1 MSDPSLMRHVRHIH
15 LAGIGGSG
23 MCGIAEVLLNQGFRI
38 TGSDLQVSP
47 NTKRLVSLGAT
58 VYHEHAADN
67 IENADVV
74 VASSALAADNVEL
87 VTARDRY
94 IPVISRAEMLGELM
108 RHRYGI
114 AVAGTHG
121 KTTTTSLITSIFQ
134 AAGLDPTYVIGGL
147 LKSEGKHAGLG
158 LSKYIVAEADESD
171 ASFLYLKPM
180 LAVITNIDHDHMET
194 YDHDFDLLRST
205 FEEFVTRL
213 PFYGAVVVCIDDPEA
228 KRLADGTTRPV
239 LTYGFDDAAAFRAVD
254 LKPTATDWSFRCERP
269 HGNASLEISLS
280 IPGMQ
285 NVRNALAAIATATDE
300 GIEDDHIVAGIAN
313 FRGVGRRF
321 EVSSLK
327 IDGLDVVLVDDY
339 GHHPTELAHVIETAQ
354 QIWSERRIVMVYQP
368 HRFTRTRDLFHEFV
382 DVLGTVDELFLLE
395 TYSAGEQPIEGADVC
410 SLGRFIEDVHG
421 RRAVICTN
429 LDDVFQKLVPG
440 LRDEDVLMIQG
451 AGNVSV
457 VSDTL
462 KSKFSDP

>member
-1 MSDPSLMRHVRHIH
+1 MRHVRHIH

-38 TGSDLQVSP
+38 TGSDLQVSA
-47 NTKRLVSLGAT
+47 NTKRLMSLGAT
-58 VYHEHAADN
+58 IYHKHAAAN

-74 VASSALAADNVEL
+74 VASSALAVDNIEL
-87 VTARDRY
+87 VTARERY
-94 IPVISRAEMLGELM
+94 VPVISRAEMLGELM

-194 YDHDFDLLRST
+194 YDHDFELLRST

-213 PFYGAVVVCIDDPEA
+213 PFYGAVVVCIDDSEA

-239 LTYGFDDAAAFRAVD
+239 LTYGFDSSAEFRAVD
-254 LKPTATDWSFRCERP
+254 LERSTTEWSFRCERP
-269 HGNASLEISLS
+269 PEYAPLDITLS

-300 GIEDDHIVAGIAN
+300 GIDDEYIVDGIAK

-321 EVSSLK
+321 EVTRLN
-327 IDGLDVVLVDDY
+327 INELEVVLVDDY
-339 GHHPTELAHVIETAQ
+339 GHHPTELSHVIETAQ
-354 QIWSERRIVMVYQP
+354 EIWSEHRIVMVYQP

-395 TYSAGEQPIEGADVC
+395 TYAAGEEPIEGADVC
-410 SLGRFIEDVHG
+410 TLARFVEDLHD
-421 RRAVICTN
+421 RRVVICSN
-429 LDDVFQKLVPG
+429 LDDVLAKLIPT
-440 LRDEDVLMIQG
+440 LHDDDVLMIQG

-462 KSKFSDP
+462 KSKYSED